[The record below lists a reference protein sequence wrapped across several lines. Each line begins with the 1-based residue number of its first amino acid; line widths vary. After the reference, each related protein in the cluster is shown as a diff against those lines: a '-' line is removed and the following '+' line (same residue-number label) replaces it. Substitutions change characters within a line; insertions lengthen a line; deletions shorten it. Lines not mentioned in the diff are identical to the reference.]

1 MRRNETTGRLE
12 ISGTLAVFE
21 QKSETKWHFPKNLQH
36 DSILCDSSHCDECL
50 ALDQDDCFLR
60 DELQSMLLET
70 SISEKTL
77 QSISSKPVKQFDLF
91 LLFAHSPQWFL
102 ALDRCLN
109 CNFFPH
115 IFPEC
120 NLAVL
125 FDSAL
130 RPQAKGRFLFF
141 PRLPWCAISVAV
153 LFSCSLAFW
162 PASWGSR
169 RMADDFHV
177 HSPFAPTAMHS

>member
-1 MRRNETTGRLE
+1 MHVTQMRRNETTGRLE

-91 LLFAHSPQWFL
+91 LLFAHSPQ
-102 ALDRCLN
+102 
-109 CNFFPH
+109 
-115 IFPEC
+115 
-120 NLAVL
+120 
-125 FDSAL
+125 
-130 RPQAKGRFLFF
+130 
-141 PRLPWCAISVAV
+141 
-153 LFSCSLAFW
+153 
-162 PASWGSR
+162 
-169 RMADDFHV
+169 
-177 HSPFAPTAMHS
+177 